1 VSRVLITFYWYNLKL
16 MDAETIEFIKDWL
29 KLGSVN
35 IFGRP
40 FSGKDTQGKML
51 AKELDAML
59 IGGGEILR
67 KKYDSKKIQESLNA
81 GKLAPTKNYKTIVL
95 PYLNDPGFS
104 NKPLVLNSVGRW
116 KGEENDVIKA
126 SEESGHPLKAVI
138 LIDVPE
144 NVVWER
150 WEAHKKIMDRG
161 LRGDDTKSALTTRLQ
176 EYKQK
181 TVPVINHYKG
191 LEMLL
196 TINGNRQPK
205 VIFLDIIN
213 QLINFID
220 ESDKQYN

>member
-1 VSRVLITFYWYNLKL
+1 
-16 MDAETIEFIKDWL
+16 MDAEKIEFIKDWL
-29 KLGSVN
+29 KLGSIN

-51 AKELDAML
+51 AKELGAVL

-67 KKYDSKKIQESLNA
+67 KRYDPQKIQESLNV
-81 GKLAPTKNYKTIVL
+81 GKLAPTKNYKAIVL
-95 PYLNDPGFS
+95 PYLKSPDFC
-104 NKPLVLNSVGRW
+104 NKPLVLNAVGRW

-138 LIDVPE
+138 LIDIPE

-161 LRGDDTKSALTTRLQ
+161 LRGDDTKSALTIRLQ

-181 TVPVINHYKG
+181 TVPVINHYNI
-191 LEMLL
+191 LDMLL
-196 TINGNRQPK
+196 TINGYRQPK
-205 VIFLDIIN
+205 AILLDVIN
-213 QLINFID
+213 QLVNFIN
-220 ESDKQYN
+220 KLGK